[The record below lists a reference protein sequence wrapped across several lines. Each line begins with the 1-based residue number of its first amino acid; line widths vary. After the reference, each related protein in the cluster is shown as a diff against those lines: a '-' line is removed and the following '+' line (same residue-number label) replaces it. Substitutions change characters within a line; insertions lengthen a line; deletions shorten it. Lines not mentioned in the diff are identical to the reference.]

1 MSFIRKEIVINAS
14 PDAVWHHLEDPDLLA
29 GWLMRNN
36 FRPEAGADF
45 QFHKQASGAWDGV
58 IDSQLVDFQPPRRM
72 SFTWNANTIGADTL
86 VTIELEAQGE
96 GTLLR
101 LLHTNWE
108 GASGDLDQHARSHS
122 DGWDDHLWVLG
133 KQVEDAFNERMPPAV
148 DWTRF
153 HLYVAIDATPDRI
166 FQAWATSSGME
177 SFFVE
182 MMAIRDNSGRL
193 LALDEPAV
201 AGCQYV
207 WRWDSGALV
216 SGEFIDVLPGHELA
230 FSFGESKVR
239 VRLHPQDGACIL
251 ELCQYD
257 MEDTEQNRMHLH
269 SNCRAAWVYFLTVLK
284 TLLEH
289 GIDGRDKSRATGASF
304 STYFDP
310 AQLGIKPC
318 GASASA
324 GARECI

>member
-1 MSFIRKEIVINAS
+1 MINIDKKIFINAA
-14 PDAVWHHLEDPDLLA
+14 PEAVWRHLEDPDLLA

-36 FRPEAGADF
+36 FQARPGTDF
-45 QFHKQASGAWDGV
+45 EFWKPASGEWDGT
-58 IDSQLVDFQPPRRM
+58 ISSHLVEFDPPRRL
-72 SFTWNANTIGADTL
+72 SFTWNANTIGTDTL
-86 VTIELEAQGE
+86 VTIELDAHGE
-96 GTLLR
+96 GTQLR

-108 GASGDLDQHARSHS
+108 QAFGDKAHHYESHS
-122 DGWDDHLWVLG
+122 AGWDDHLWVLG
-133 KQVEDAFNERMPPAV
+133 KQVEADSHERKAPQI

-153 HLYVAIDATPDRI
+153 HLYVAIDASPEEI
-166 FQAWATSSGME
+166 FCSWSTSQGME

-182 MMAIRDNSGRL
+182 MMAIRNPAGRL
-193 LALDEPAV
+193 LDPDEAV
-201 AGCQYV
+201 SSGCHYV

-216 SGEFIDVLPGHELA
+216 RGEFLDVQPGCELS

-239 VRLHPQDGACIL
+239 IRVQAQKAGTLL

-269 SNCRAAWVYFLTVLK
+269 TNCRSAWVYFLTVLK

-289 GIDGRDKSRATGASF
+289 GIDGRDRSRATGASF

-310 AQLGIKPC
+310 AGIVF
-318 GASASA
+318 
-324 GARECI
+324 